1 MKDQFVGDFVGGLMG
16 GIMNITKGWFF
27 WWIFF
32 LS

>member
-1 MKDQFVGDFVGGLMG
+1 MG

-32 LS
+32 ELNIGNWKEEKFLS